1 MVVRNVSA
9 ERISKAAAV
18 IVVFLASAGA
28 AIWYSQQQGWALIT
42 ELSLVL
48 FLFIVFAIVYDH
60 VVIR

>member
-1 MVVRNVSA
+1 MVARNVST

-18 IVVFLASAGA
+18 VIAFLASTAGTV
-28 AIWYSQQQGWALIT
+28 WYSQQQGWTLIF

-48 FLFIVFAIVYDH
+48 FLFIVFAIIYDY